1 MALYRAEYLR
11 NPSPEYP
18 ERSRENGE
26 QGSVLLR
33 VSVSAAGRASE
44 VTVAVS
50 SGYPRLD
57 RAAKAAVESWRFVPA
72 KRNGQP
78 VDSVLTVPVRFQSP

>member
-11 NPSPEYP
+11 NPQPEYP

-26 QGSVLLR
+26 EGTVMLR
-33 VSVSAAGRASE
+33 VGVSAAGRASE
-44 VTVAVS
+44 VTVAAS

-57 RAAKAAVESWRFVPA
+57 RAAKAAVEGGALCRP
-72 KRNGQP
+72 
-78 VDSVLTVPVRFQSP
+78 SVTASLWIRC